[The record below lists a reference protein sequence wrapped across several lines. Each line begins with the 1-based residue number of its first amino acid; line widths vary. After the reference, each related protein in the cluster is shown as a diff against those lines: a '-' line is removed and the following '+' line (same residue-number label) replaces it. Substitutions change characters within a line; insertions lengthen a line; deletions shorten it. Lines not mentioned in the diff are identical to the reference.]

1 MTLLEESWSELFL
14 LCSIQWSLPYDKSP
28 IFSLPE
34 SEMVS
39 IENIAFLKHLTAVFH
54 RFKKFNVNPAEF
66 ACLKAIIIFKSGKYQ
81 RRCIEHNID
90 LRSKICGI
98 LVKSLCYA
106 ALMDERIGTTSE
118 Q

>member
-66 ACLKAIIIFKSGKYQ
+66 ACLKAIIIFKSGKYSSLNLEK
-81 RRCIEHNID
+81 IEKN
-90 LRSKICGI
+90 S
-98 LVKSLCYA
+98 YN
-106 ALMDERIGTTSE
+106 